1 MLQIIAQNLLNALQL
16 GSVYALIAL
25 GYTMVYGIL
34 TMINFAHGDIFMV
47 GSYLSLAA
55 AVFLLGVPLK
65 LPIPLIFLSSM
76 LFSML
81 VTALLG
87 VSIER
92 LAYRPLRQA
101 PRVSAVIT
109 ALGVGLFL
117 ENFTLAMLGPE
128 PRQFPTLIPMTPWQ
142 VGGLSITPL
151 QVLII
156 LVTALILVLLDLL
169 VRRTLLG
176 MAMRAISYNRP
187 IVPLMGVPVDRV
199 ISLTFAIGSAIAAAG
214 GLLYGWPIR
223 CWTLTWASASAG
235 GPSSPRWWEASAT
248 SGGPCWEAIILGF
261 VEIFTPVLLPP
272 PPTGI
277 LWPFPCCCCCWSL
290 NPPASWAAVV
300 RAGLGRAVQGPSDL
314 STVAPTALHHHL
326 FKVEVTAEDVNI
338 WGGVIASGPVP
349 GSCRSPASSTPIW
362 SRS

>member
-1 MLQIIAQNLLNALQL
+1 MLHVLGQNVLNALQL

-47 GSYLSLAA
+47 GAYLSLAA
-55 AVFLLGVPLK
+55 AVFLLRLPLK
-65 LPIPLIFLSSM
+65 VPMPFVFIGAL

-81 VTALLG
+81 LTALLG
-87 VSIER
+87 VTVER

-128 PRQFPTLIPMTPWQ
+128 PRHFPGLVTVQPWNIFGLTL
-142 VGGLSITPL
+142 TPL

-156 LVTALILVLLDLL
+156 LLAALLMILLDLL
-169 VRRTLLG
+169 IRRTLLG

-187 IVPLMGVPVDRV
+187 LVPLMGVPVDRV

-214 GLLYGWPIR
+214 GLLYGLAYPVLDPYMGIR
-223 CWTLTWASASAG
+223 IGWWAFIAAVVG
-235 GPSSPRWWEASAT
+235 GIGNIRGAML
-248 SGGPCWEAIILGF
+248 GGYILGF
-261 VEIFTPVLLPP
+261 VEIFTPVLLPSSTYRDFVAFSLLLLLLVFK
-272 PPTGI
+272 PTG
-277 LWPFPCCCCCWSL
+277 L
-290 NPPASWAAVV
+290 
-300 RAGLGRAVQGPSDL
+300 LGRP
-314 STVAPTALHHHL
+314 L
-326 FKVEVTAEDVNI
+326 FERV
-338 WGGVIASGPVP
+338 
-349 GSCRSPASSTPIW
+349 
-362 SRS
+362 